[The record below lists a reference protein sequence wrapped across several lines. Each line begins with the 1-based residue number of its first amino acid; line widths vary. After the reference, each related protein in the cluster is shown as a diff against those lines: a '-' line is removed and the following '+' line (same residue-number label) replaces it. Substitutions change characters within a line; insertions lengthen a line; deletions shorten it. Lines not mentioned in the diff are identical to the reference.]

1 MRLQKLAHGHA
12 REDFVGQSKIR
23 TSKVC
28 GMHRGCQQF
37 LSRLG
42 KPRLACWRFLMN
54 RACSIL
60 LMSLLFFLLALP
72 PSVLP
77 GKQEIYFA
85 SRWKLV
91 IGLITG
97 AQGTYSLTESCS
109 CSAFAAKISSAS
121 ELLRQ
126 FQCVDSSDSSCGQD
140 QCLAATESGFEFQ
153 TCDTSLPA
161 QLLDGNQAG
170 LQTFKPIANGSRL
183 AGSLEHV

>member
-1 MRLQKLAHGHA
+1 MGLSGPL
-12 REDFVGQSKIR
+12 I
-23 TSKVC
+23 
-28 GMHRGCQQF
+28 F
-37 LSRLG
+37 L
-42 KPRLACWRFLMN
+42 P
-54 RACSIL
+54 
-60 LMSLLFFLLALP
+60 ALP
-72 PSVLP
+72 PAVLP

-97 AQGTYSLTESCS
+97 AQGTYSLTEPCS
-109 CSAFAAKISSAS
+109 CSTFAAKISSAS

-153 TCDTSLPA
+153 TCDASLPA

-170 LQTFKPIANGSRL
+170 LQTFKPTANGSRL